1 MRLLRSVTP
10 SSDIVTALTAVAPA
24 TWHHRLGHPAP
35 DVFSSL
41 SMSSFINCIS
51 NKHDLCHACQL
62 RKHIRCHACQLR
74 KHIRLPFSG
83 SSNHAAKAFD
93 LIHLDLWTSP
103 VISVSGS
110 K

>member
-24 TWHHRLGHPAP
+24 TWHHRLGHPPATWHHRLGHLAP

-51 NKHDLCHACQL
+51 NKHDL
-62 RKHIRCHACQLR
+62 CHACQLR